1 MQNIYCTCM
10 SSCVS
15 FQVERV
21 VEAFSTEGTK
31 IAFHVAVAFH
41 VSVQESLQAETLLAD
56 FALEL
61 AVLLGPHRLRFLRL
75 GTGRKIERQRVL
87 DPVTTVDEF
96 QMRVNRNAMAL
107 LEDEDT
113 LLEVVDAEEVLLFV
127 RVTRR

>member
-1 MQNIYCTCM
+1 M

-31 IAFHVAVAFH
+31 IALHVAVAFH

-61 AVLLGPHRLRFLRL
+61 AVLLWSNRL
-75 GTGRKIERQRVL
+75 G
-87 DPVTTVDEF
+87 
-96 QMRVNRNAMAL
+96 L
-107 LEDEDT
+107 LGLGT
-113 LLEVVDAEEVLLFV
+113 SG
-127 RVTRR
+127 